1 MHSMSPDERGLA
13 LQVLSDAWARVASGP
28 GVGIVAAVED
38 AAEALPARNS
48 EVTPDYARHLAA
60 AAVWYLDRAVRRV
73 ADPELDGHGA
83 GQQTANLAWFES
95 LAEPSDLEHLF
106 AVAAALNADDA

>member
-1 MHSMSPDERGLA
+1 
-13 LQVLSDAWARVASGP
+13 
-28 GVGIVAAVED
+28 
-38 AAEALPARNS
+38 
-48 EVTPDYARHLAA
+48 
-60 AAVWYLDRAVRRV
+60 VRRV